1 MDTLVP
7 NITSHITHVRK
18 AQGLFCYWPR
28 NAKFQYF
35 FPTTFHHRKTLLNL
49 FSEANNKECMYLFS
63 KQNKTSKP
71 PNFFANAKAHSDR
84 VQPCCW
90 SATKGLNK
98 IAETQGCFTGG
109 NTGPV
114 LRRRALQNEA
124 PPLVFG
130 TFFFSKK
137 KPSKSEFLKNFP
149 LQQEAGEVVFRCRFF
164 APTLFCYAQPIS
176 TIDVIETSWCGKV
189 CIPWEANARRKYL
202 THIGFHTAIF
212 VKKVF
217 KPKQWLLKTYRHSK
231 YAHT

>member
-1 MDTLVP
+1 MDTPVP

-35 FPTTFHHRKTLLNL
+35 FPTTFHHRKTLLNM
-49 FSEANNKECMYLFS
+49 FSEANNKECMYFP
-63 KQNKTSKP
+63 NKTRHPNLQISLQMPRLTVTEFNRAVEVLQKASTKSLKP
-71 PNFFANAKAHSDR
+71 RGVSPGETPGLCFAAELCK
-84 VQPCCW
+84 
-90 SATKGLNK
+90 TKLLLLFL
-98 IAETQGCFTGG
+98 AQ
-109 NTGPV
+109 
-114 LRRRALQNEA
+114 
-124 PPLVFG
+124 
-130 TFFFSKK
+130 FFFRKK
-137 KPSKSEFLKNFP
+137 KPSKSEFLKKFP

-231 YAHT
+231 YSHT